1 MHVFFLFKP
10 FVYALCYT
18 LCTLPGVEEGSS
30 AFGIPSVPR
39 RRQGWIRLPYE
50 IMVSAYF
57 FILGVMGLI
66 MGFNGFVSLSHS
78 FWAYIYI
85 VILYYCL
92 ILHIYTYII
101 ILYYCLIL
109 HTHIYI
115 YIFYQIILHY
125 IIIYIMG
132 YTADK
137 HRISTKTYWG
147 YCLGS
152 LWPHES
158 AGAPLKSD
166 ALPWSP

>member
-1 MHVFFLFKP
+1 MSIKP

-66 MGFNGFVSLSHS
+66 MGFNGFISLSHS

-92 ILHIYTYII
+92 ILHIYIYII

-115 YIFYQIILHY
+115 YFFFTKLYYIILL
-125 IIIYIMG
+125 YIMG